1 VICRGQAVR
10 GISCFAAPRFHIH
23 FPCMNDLSQR
33 LTDRSAPLRIHLIGV
48 AGSGMSGLALLLLGM
63 GHEVSG
69 SDRVTT
75 AETERMQGLGL
86 RFSSPHGAEAVTG
99 ADLVVYSSAIRP
111 DNPAYAAAVAAG
123 IPLLRRAECL
133 AAILHTRKGVIISGT
148 HGKTTTSAMTAHLLR
163 EAHLKPS
170 HYVGAEIPILGAN
183 AKWSDEG
190 EFMVAEGDESDGTLA
205 LYQPE
210 HAVILN
216 IEAEHLDFY
225 RDLDHIREV
234 FTTLAEQTRGKLV
247 YCAEDPVASEICAGR
262 AKAVSYGWEDADY
275 TTSDIRDL
283 KGSSA
288 FTVMKNG
295 APLGDV
301 ELGIPGNHNI
311 LNALAAIA
319 LADSC
324 GAEFTHI
331 ARALATFAG
340 AKRRFETRYL
350 SPSHRIIDDYGHH
363 PSEIAAT
370 LQTARSL
377 KPGRLIVLFQPHRY
391 TRTQALADD
400 FGKVLQ
406 AADRV
411 FITDIYP
418 ASEPP
423 IPGISGET
431 LIEAMTR
438 HGDVPAV
445 SVPDLTTAH
454 HAIGNILEPGDLLI
468 TLGAGN
474 VHEAG
479 TRLAADLK
487 VIEEMRGLMPAGEID
502 GKLYEPMKRHT
513 TMLVGGPAQ
522 YWMEPHSFYGFAFL
536 VDYCRQ
542 RGIPV
547 RVVGRGSN
555 LLVRDGGIRGAVI
568 HPTGG
573 VFSEVIV
580 DGRGLVTAGAGVRLK
595 KLASIAGASGI
606 GGFEWMEGIPGNV
619 GGALRMNAG
628 AMGVETFDQVVRVTF
643 LDEDGVI
650 RTRERDEIVSS
661 YRNVAELRRNFAL
674 QAVFK
679 GKSDTPANIKA
690 RWEASRDKRKSSQP
704 VAASAGCTFKNPET
718 VPAGRLIDSLGLKG
732 KASGR
737 AAVSDVHGNFIVNQ
751 GGACAAEILDL
762 IESIKQTSLAAR
774 GIELETEIKILGDDE
789 PTF

>member
-1 VICRGQAVR
+1 
-10 GISCFAAPRFHIH
+10 
-23 FPCMNDLSQR
+23 MTDLSQR
-33 LTDRSAPLRIHLIGV
+33 LTDRTHPLQIHLIGV

-63 GHEVSG
+63 GHKVSG
-69 SDRVTT
+69 SDKVTT
-75 AETERMQGLGL
+75 AETERMQGVGL
-86 RFSSPHGAEAVTG
+86 NFSSPHSAAAVKG
-99 ADLVVYSSAIRP
+99 ADIVVYSSAIKS
-111 DNPAYAAAVAAG
+111 DNPAYSAAKKAK

-133 AAILHTRKGVIISGT
+133 AAILHTKKGIVISGT
-148 HGKTTTSAMTAHLLR
+148 HGKTTTSSMTAHVLR
-163 EAHLKPS
+163 EAGQKPS

-183 AKWSDEG
+183 AKWSQDG
-190 EFMVAEGDESDGTLA
+190 EHMVAEGDESDGTLS
-205 LYQPE
+205 LYHPE

-225 RDLDHIREV
+225 KGIDHIKEV
-234 FTTLAEQTRGKLV
+234 FSQLADQTTGKLV
-247 YCAEDPVASEICAGR
+247 YCAEDPVANEVCSAREN
-262 AKAVSYGWEDADY
+262 AVSYGWEDADY
-275 TTSDIRDL
+275 TATDIRDL

-288 FTVMKNG
+288 FTVKKKG
-295 APLGDV
+295 VVLGDV

-324 GAEFTHI
+324 GAEFTLV

-340 AKRRFETRYL
+340 AKRRFETKYL
-350 SPSHRIIDDYGHH
+350 SASYRIIDDYGHH
-363 PSEIAAT
+363 PSELAAT

-377 KPGRLIVLFQPHRY
+377 KSKRVVVLFQPHRY
-391 TRTQALADD
+391 SRTKALADD

-406 AADRV
+406 AADQV
-411 FITDIYP
+411 FITDVYA
-418 ASEPP
+418 ASEKP
-423 IPGISGET
+423 IKGISGQT
-431 LIEAMTR
+431 LVDAMKE
-438 HGDVPAV
+438 HGDIPATYL
-445 SVPDLTTAH
+445 PDLDTAH
-454 HAIGNILEPGDLLI
+454 HALGHALQPGDLLI

-487 VIEEMRGLMPAGEID
+487 ILEEMKALMPPGEID
-502 GKLYEPMKRHT
+502 GKIYEPMGRHT
-513 TMLVGGPAQ
+513 TLLVGGPAQ
-522 YWMEPHSFYGFAFL
+522 YWLEPHSFYGFAFL
-536 VDYCRQ
+536 VDYCRE

-573 VFSEVIV
+573 VFSEVTV
-580 DGRGLVTAGAGVRLK
+580 GTRGEITAGAGVRLK
-595 KLASIAGASGI
+595 KLASIAGGSGI

-650 RTRERDEIVSS
+650 RTREREEIVTQ

-679 GKSDTPANIKA
+679 GKNDTAENIKT
-690 RWEASRDKRKSSQP
+690 RWDESREKRKTSQP
-704 VAASAGCTFKNPET
+704 IAASAGCTFKNPEYI
-718 VPAGRLIDSLGLKG
+718 PAGRLIDTLGLKG
-732 KASGR
+732 STCGH
-737 AAVSDVHGNFIVNQ
+737 AAVSEVHGNFVVNQ
-751 GGACAAEILDL
+751 GGATALEILTL
-762 IESIKQTSLAAR
+762 IEFIQEKAKEER
-774 GIELETEIKILGDDE
+774 NVDLETEIKILGEDE
-789 PTF
+789 STF